1 MPNDI
6 AFSYRT
12 ARSPAIASAIGAVV
26 AIESIAVHFAVAARH
41 PRVAWALTLTMIA
54 ALVWLVRDYRA
65 LGSGF
70 IRLEAPRRVRLTAG
84 IHREVRRVA
93 LKLDDPETFLR
104 TLEQHRAALS
114 ARPA

>member
-41 PRVAWALTLTMIA
+41 PRV
-54 ALVWLVRDYRA
+54 V
-65 LGSGF
+65 
-70 IRLEAPRRVRLTAG
+70 
-84 IHREVRRVA
+84 

-104 TLEQHRAALS
+104 SLEQHRAALS